1 MSTIE
6 IKNLTFGFD
15 NQITNL
21 FEKTNLVLQTEWK
34 LGLIGRNGRGK
45 TTLLNLLQDKY
56 MYSGEIK
63 HTLNFQYFPQTVRD
77 KRQSV
82 EEVLQELSE
91 ADFWKIEREL
101 TLLNLDKAILLRPF
115 ISLSGGEQT
124 KVLLALLFADN
135 QSFPLIDEPTNH
147 LDLKS
152 RKQVGQYLKD
162 KQQGFI
168 LVSHD
173 RAFVDEIVDH
183 VLSIERNQL
192 ILYQG
197 NFTTYEEQ
205 KKYRDEFEKQS
216 NHKLSKEIDRLQK
229 TSREKAKWSHH
240 KEKEKYG
247 DSRKK
252 GSGISGDKGFIGAR
266 AARTMKRS
274 KTIEGRME
282 KRLVEKRELLK
293 NIEYENSLMM
303 NYQPRHHQ
311 RILTVDELQL
321 GYDKALFTPLSFEL
335 KRGDRLVIQGGN
347 GSGKSS
353 ILQHMFGEFN
363 GNATG
368 AITKPSGLIISY
380 VSQNYEDNEGSLH
393 DFAQENNIS
402 YENFLSNLV
411 NLGIE
416 RDALFNRIENMSMG
430 QRKRVEIAKSLLIPA
445 DLYVWDEP
453 LNYLDV
459 FNRKQLEDLIQ
470 SVKPTM
476 LIVEHDEDF
485 INNVATDV
493 IRLNDNHL

>member
-56 MYSGEIK
+56 AYSGEIK

-82 EEVLQELSE
+82 EEVLQELSG

-101 TLLNLDKAILLRPF
+101 TLLNLDKTILLRPF

-183 VLSIERNQL
+183 VLSIERNQW

-216 NHKLSKEIDRLQK
+216 NYKLSKEIDRLQK

-252 GSGISGDKGFIGAR
+252 
-266 AARTMKRS
+266 
-274 KTIEGRME
+274 
-282 KRLVEKRELLK
+282 
-293 NIEYENSLMM
+293 
-303 NYQPRHHQ
+303 
-311 RILTVDELQL
+311 
-321 GYDKALFTPLSFEL
+321 
-335 KRGDRLVIQGGN
+335 
-347 GSGKSS
+347 
-353 ILQHMFGEFN
+353 
-363 GNATG
+363 
-368 AITKPSGLIISY
+368 
-380 VSQNYEDNEGSLH
+380 
-393 DFAQENNIS
+393 
-402 YENFLSNLV
+402 
-411 NLGIE
+411 
-416 RDALFNRIENMSMG
+416 
-430 QRKRVEIAKSLLIPA
+430 RKR
-445 DLYVWDEP
+445 YFW
-453 LNYLDV
+453 
-459 FNRKQLEDLIQ
+459 R
-470 SVKPTM
+470 
-476 LIVEHDEDF
+476 
-485 INNVATDV
+485 
-493 IRLNDNHL
+493 